1 MRRRV
6 FWHCASAWHGMAGG
20 REMRAWPCTH
30 MIVLFSH
37 RIYLASGSV
46 VRPIVVSASVQK
58 SPEAACNPSP
68 HRYSS
73 HIPVSRAA
81 SGNGT
86 RCKTAWAFHALRFI
100 WPTRNQL
107 LSTLDVTHVI
117 KSSRLSPAFHGLGGS
132 KVTRIAIAA

>member
-1 MRRRV
+1 
-6 FWHCASAWHGMAGG
+6 
-20 REMRAWPCTH
+20 MRAWPCTH

-73 HIPVSRAA
+73 HIPVQ
-81 SGNGT
+81 NGVGVP
-86 RCKTAWAFHALRFI
+86 RVAVYLAHA
-100 WPTRNQL
+100 Q
-107 LSTLDVTHVI
+107 STSLY
-117 KSSRLSPAFHGLGGS
+117 P
-132 KVTRIAIAA
+132 